1 MPAATV
7 PPSLLTHI
15 ALPVRDLEAT
25 LAFYAKY
32 TTLVKIHERHDDDTD
47 LRSVWLANER
57 DVTTAGAA
65 RFVIVLICGHLPKKI
80 TGDIKEEYG
89 FLRSIAH
96 LGISLNTRDEVDQI
110 AAMAKVEG
118 CLLLG
123 PMYRNEVVGYICVI
137 TDPDGNNVE
146 FSVEQVLG

>member
-1 MPAATV
+1 MERSSSP

-15 ALPVRDLEAT
+15 ALPVRDLDAT
-25 LAFYAKY
+25 LAFYDKY
-32 TTLVKIHERHDDDTD
+32 TTLVNIHERLDADTGM
-47 LRSVWLANER
+47 RSVWLANER
-57 DVTTAGAA
+57 DVTAGGA
-65 RFVIVLICGHLPKKI
+65 RFVIVLICGKLPTKI

-89 FLRSIAH
+89 FLRSISH
-96 LGISLNTRDEVDQI
+96 LGISLETRAQVDEI
-110 AAMAKVEG
+110 AAAAQAEG

-137 TDPDGNNVE
+137 TDPDGNNLE